1 MCLPEAEA
9 MIQQAEDVRE
19 AVFKMAGIPETQ
31 GGWGRKTAL
40 LGPSLCDLRHKKM
53 IIRGDLKQKNKTTKH
68 I

>member
-1 MCLPEAEA
+1 

-40 LGPSLCDLRHKKM
+40 LGPSLCDLRHKKTIM
-53 IIRGDLKQKNKTTKH
+53 GRGYQTAKQNNQTH
-68 I
+68 L